1 MRLRRIATL
10 VGGMIAAVA
19 ALAGTAAVGFAVA
32 HRAMVS
38 RGPVVMTAQG
48 KVRGLATRTT
58 DEFLGV
64 PYAAPPVGRLR
75 WRAPQP
81 AARWRGVRPART
93 LPPACPQNESPDGP
107 PSTDESCLY
116 LDVYRPRGVKAGARV
131 PVLFWIHGGGLTTGS
146 ATEYNGS
153 LLAGSDRIEVV
164 SVNYRLGVLGY
175 FAPPWLSRRA
185 PAGRSADYGL
195 LDQEA
200 ALRWT
205 HRNIA
210 RFGGDPRRIAIAGE
224 SAGGYSVCALLTSP
238 AVRGL
243 FSRAIIESGS
253 CVSTPLA
260 GAERQSAAFARS
272 LGCDHASSAMRCLR
286 SLSAARLLHAPGLNH
301 DFPGY
306 HWGAGHQVELP
317 FIWPSFNNGFSLSHR
332 FTAGERE
339 LSAQMVRWWGAF
351 VRGGAPDAPG
361 QTPWPAYD
369 GNTNSGAVMSLRP
382 AGASVVIPSSQFGAE
397 HECSF
402 WDHPSSMSPVR

>member
-81 AARWRGVRPART
+81 
-93 LPPACPQNESPDGP
+93 
-107 PSTDESCLY
+107 
-116 LDVYRPRGVKAGARV
+116 
-131 PVLFWIHGGGLTTGS
+131 
-146 ATEYNGS
+146 
-153 LLAGSDRIEVV
+153 
-164 SVNYRLGVLGY
+164 
-175 FAPPWLSRRA
+175 
-185 PAGRSADYGL
+185 
-195 LDQEA
+195 
-200 ALRWT
+200 
-205 HRNIA
+205 
-210 RFGGDPRRIAIAGE
+210 
-224 SAGGYSVCALLTSP
+224 
-238 AVRGL
+238 
-243 FSRAIIESGS
+243 
-253 CVSTPLA
+253 
-260 GAERQSAAFARS
+260 
-272 LGCDHASSAMRCLR
+272 
-286 SLSAARLLHAPGLNH
+286 
-301 DFPGY
+301 
-306 HWGAGHQVELP
+306 
-317 FIWPSFNNGFSLSHR
+317 
-332 FTAGERE
+332 
-339 LSAQMVRWWGAF
+339 
-351 VRGGAPDAPG
+351 G